1 MIEPR
6 KQAYLE
12 AMGFDVWV
20 AKPPA
25 PEPDRLVVGPG
36 QGSTL
41 LVCANPEQCAS
52 RLGAD
57 IVRAIGGDPVWA
69 WPDPEG
75 TPDSPRLEDVVQDN
89 LYTRVF
95 VFGAKTSERLSGR
108 AAPGIIASATVSVI
122 PDMDELATRG
132 TVKQEFWGLLKQD
145 LTGTEKIPAS

>member
-20 AKPPA
+20 ARPAA

-41 LVCANPEQCAS
+41 LVCANPEQSAS
-52 RLGAD
+52 KLGAD
-57 IVRAIGGDPVWA
+57 IVRAIGGDPAWA

-75 TPDSPRLEDVVQDN
+75 TPDSPRLEDAVRDN
-89 LYTRVF
+89 LFTRVI
-95 VFGAKTSERLSGR
+95 VFGAGTSERLSGR
-108 AAPGIIASATVSVI
+108 TMPSIIASATVSVVT
-122 PDMDELATRG
+122 DMDELATRG
-132 TVKQEFWGLLKQD
+132 IAKQEFWKLLKYD
-145 LTGTEKIPAS
+145 LPDTGITPAS